1 MAKSAASVAPAM
13 VTVRAAGPQDL
24 EAFVR
29 GTLGNAWETESLRLD
44 EATVRRGVSKLL
56 ADPRRGLCLV
66 AEDGGEAV
74 GTLYVTFEWSD
85 WHDAWYWWI
94 QSLYVVLPARG
105 RGVYTAMYQSLL
117 EQARRAGDVR
127 AVRLYVERSNE
138 NGLRA
143 YRGHGMAELPYL
155 VFEQTLHETGSASAR

>member
-1 MAKSAASVAPAM
+1 MAKSAGSVAAAM
-13 VTVRAAGPQDL
+13 ADVRVAGPQDL

-44 EATVRRGVSKLL
+44 EATVRRGVAKLL
-56 ADPRRGLCLV
+56 ADPAKGLCVV

-74 GTLYVTFEWSD
+74 GTMYVTFEWSD

-94 QSLYVVLPARG
+94 QSLYVVLSSRG
-105 RGVYTAMYQSLL
+105 QGVYSAMYRFLQD
-117 EQARRAGDVR
+117 EARRRGGVR
-127 AVRLYVERSNE
+127 SIRLYVERSNE

-143 YRGHGMAELPYL
+143 YRGHGMEELPYL
-155 VFEQTLHETGSASAR
+155 VFEQRL